1 LPDEL
6 ANPLAVFQSRR
17 ESDSFMVL
25 TRLEENGLPVVVTI
39 RRGKGVHEIT
49 SVYGKPIGVIQAH
62 ATEGTL
68 FVNKQKVRQST
79 LYKRVQFP
87 KVLSKGGH
95 PEYITERD
103 IVNPPEAEIQSAPP
117 TFAPSGET
125 ATPPA
130 DQPRDGSAQ
139 AGQNHPPET
148 GSSGGKTYSLKP
160 DRGDTADTAGKP
172 KGDATTF
179 DWWPQREPGRYRGI
193 TATLSNDGILSFTI
207 EAGEHSPVRGTAM
220 FDRMMEHFGE
230 KVKAIEGTW
239 VYGDN
244 LAAVNKLTGGETS
257 LKDAAATTWTGKRAA
272 RHRFTK
278 VKIVAAKGKP
288 GRYVEV
294 HVLFERP

>member
-17 ESDSFMVL
+17 EGDSFMVL

-68 FVNKQKVRQST
+68 FVNKQEVRQST
-79 LYKRVQFP
+79 LNKRVQFP

-103 IVNPPEAEIQSAPP
+103 IVNSAEAETQSSPTVSAP
-117 TFAPSGET
+117 SQET
-125 ATPPA
+125 VPPPP
-130 DQPRDGSAQ
+130 DQPGASAQ
-139 AGQNHPPET
+139 TGQNHLPET

-179 DWWPQREPGRYRGI
+179 E
-193 TATLSNDGILSFTI
+193 
-207 EAGEHSPVRGTAM
+207 
-220 FDRMMEHFGE
+220 
-230 KVKAIEGTW
+230 
-239 VYGDN
+239 
-244 LAAVNKLTGGETS
+244 
-257 LKDAAATTWTGKRAA
+257 
-272 RHRFTK
+272 
-278 VKIVAAKGKP
+278 
-288 GRYVEV
+288 
-294 HVLFERP
+294 